1 MEEMD
6 VFIKVVLAICG
17 AVVTIDG
24 ASAVIS
30 RWLSPYKALKKKVE
44 DKADKSE
51 FEALKD
57 EFERLKRYQTE
68 DHDRLKGVEKGNNEI
83 CKCMLS
89 LIDHELTGNS
99 IDKLRKSKEEMQNY
113 LIERK

>member
-1 MEEMD
+1 MENID
-6 VFIKVVLAICG
+6 VVIKAVLAICG
-17 AVVTIDG
+17 VIVTIGG
-24 ASAVIS
+24 ATAVIS
-30 RWLSPYKALKKKVE
+30 RWLSPYKTLKKKVDE
-44 DKADKSE
+44 KADKSE
-51 FEALKD
+51 IETLKD
-57 EFERLKRYQTE
+57 ELERLKRYQTE